1 MSCVLCCAC
10 CTVDYHFSPAANRL
24 FHRLTQHNFYISRSC
39 PPPGLFGSVLT
50 FSLITY
56 LSLNGTTWLF
66 PFLFFL
72 SNGFYFP
79 HQALRVFMACQA
91 PTICLPTPFSVV
103 RSLSLCLGPALPT
116 CSFPP
121 SIVFFFCPSPPPG
134 CLPANPHLHC
144 HKWKTISDSWAIFP
158 SLNLIQ
164 VVFEPIRIYV
174 FTNGNEL
181 MAAQQFLFS
190 RRQLEQG
197 WEHVL
202 DSVSTKILLNS
213 GKWQKRI
220 KKVKTICIP
229 CWFFFLPSSWRYYIQ
244 RRGEHQ

>member
-1 MSCVLCCAC
+1 MVPH
-10 CTVDYHFSPAANRL
+10 DFSRFFFSSPMA
-24 FHRLTQHNFYISRSC
+24 FI
-39 PPPGLFGSVLT
+39 
-50 FSLITY
+50 SLIKRWGFSWPAR
-56 LSLNGTTWLF
+56 LP
-66 PFLFFL
+66 PF
-72 SNGFYFP
+72 
-79 HQALRVFMACQA
+79 VFQ
-91 PTICLPTPFSVV
+91 
-103 RSLSLCLGPALPT
+103 
-116 CSFPP
+116 PP
-121 SIVFFFCPSPPPG
+121 SQSYVVCLCVSARPCLLALFLHQSFFFCPSPPPG